1 MKSATYMKASTNFA
15 VTLEKLNKRDKAVH
29 TLNKLKHNFG
39 EEMRVHNNLAIIQ
52 KRNGDSSQAES
63 NFIKALEKEP
73 HSFYPNYNL
82 GLLLAQDKK
91 KEKLQQSLQYFEK
104 ALSHAKEKND

>member
-15 VTLEKLNKRDKAVH
+15 VTLEKLNKREKAVH

-52 KRNGDSSQAES
+52 KRSGDSSQAES

-73 HSFYPNYNL
+73 
-82 GLLLAQDKK
+82 
-91 KEKLQQSLQYFEK
+91 
-104 ALSHAKEKND
+104 